1 MRVISDKKVFP
12 LALEKE
18 GKEGKWEK
26 KQQITD
32 LSSEEGYFPGV

>member
-26 KQQITD
+26 KTTNH
-32 LSSEEGYFPGV
+32 